1 MKRMRTRM
9 LGGVS
14 IAGFAVAATLVL
26 APAADAD
33 TIRSTH
39 TGGVNALMGDGSVR
53 FLRDSTD
60 QVVLIGIGSRA
71 GGEVFG
77 DPLMASMPDASVR
90 FTQALS
96 ASTWMAALTPD
107 DGEVLGSDW

>member
-1 MKRMRTRM
+1 
-9 LGGVS
+9 
-14 IAGFAVAATLVL
+14 
-26 APAADAD
+26 
-33 TIRSTH
+33 
-39 TGGVNALMGDGSVR
+39 
-53 FLRDSTD
+53 
-60 QVVLIGIGSRA
+60 VLIGIGSRA